1 MIKNLQL
8 NYNTMFN
15 NLPKVG
21 FDPELIFVECGNCG
35 NPILWEDG
43 KSTQV
48 LLGAGVDPLEID
60 AHCILI
66 TNACPRCSK
75 GKYFSVQIA
84 RVQEKKG
91 HFSGMKSSRA

>member
-1 MIKNLQL
+1 MNKNLQF
-8 NYNTMFN
+8 NSDTIIN
-15 NLPKVG
+15 NLLKIG

-48 LLGAGVDPLEID
+48 LLGAGIDPLEID
-60 AHCILI
+60 SHCILI

-75 GKYFSVQIA
+75 GKLFSVQIA
-84 RVQEKKG
+84 RVQDKEG
-91 HFSGMKSSRA
+91 HFSGMKSGRA